1 MSGRYIGFLDCDD
14 FWQEPME
21 NQSWGWMRVSI
32 YIFNQDIGRVTD
44 NADHMRIYLEQTSGE
59 TSTSFRYI
67 FLEIPEQKEINKYT
81 KAGIDEGQLVSMYRY
96 LTDNYALKPS
106 IKTEKKLEELK
117 ESLHYTAISRHE
129 SEIWLVKDG
138 FVIATIL
145 LDKEN
150 KDYFWGICYFSYT
163 KLIRMEVYTDRIVF
177 GNSYITATSENGLY
191 AKLAKRTFY
200 NHDGSVAYDQIFEG
214 EEESFLF
221 PDGRVYNKSEFV
233 SEFIKK
239 LDFLEQDVIL
249 LDDSVPNEFIQAIFK
264 FGKKAC
270 IVVMMGSNKCD
281 LTEEKDYY
289 YWFQYSEALDAM
301 IVPTEDQKTMLV
313 KELKKYHCSIPDIRV
328 FPMEGEF
335 IFTVLNESYDGNL
348 ALSWTFT
355 GKPDGF
361 LIYDEFG
368 TQIYETRN
376 TYQHYFLIKGYEKKT
391 GFVLK
396 AFSDTIKGKVVI
408 AESKLTQL
416 RTRQYEKPIV
426 SLVIPAYNAED
437 YIARTI
443 DNALA
448 QTFSQLEIIIVD
460 DGSTDSTS
468 TIIDWYIEKYVNVMG
483 IHKENGGTP
492 AARNTG
498 IEHAQ
503 GQYIGFMDND
513 DMIRPEMM
521 AKLYGSAVKHDC
533 DIAVTSVYTITN
545 TGYIGSVQYEIKE
558 DTGISADEFFRIFMQ
573 NSELGVAVWN
583 KLYRASLIK
592 KYEFPIMPYDDLAWT
607 PYILLYAEKICYLN
621 GRFYEWDRVIRN
633 STLLS
638 EWDCY
643 KKEEM
648 FEFRKKAILFFMEN
662 GNSKKHGLLKALA
675 KTYLLWWEKIYAYE
689 EYRKLWKWIDEQF

>member
-1 MSGRYIGFLDCDD
+1 MSL
-14 FWQEPME
+14 
-21 NQSWGWMRVSI
+21 
-32 YIFNQDIGRVTD
+32 YIFSQDIKRITD
-44 NADHMRIYLEQTSGE
+44 NADHMRIYLEQMLGE
-59 TSTSFRYI
+59 TSSSIKYI
-67 FLEIPEQKEINKYT
+67 FPGIPEQKEINKYT
-81 KAGIDEGQLVSMYRY
+81 KAGIEAGQLVSMYQY
-96 LTDNYALKPS
+96 LTDNHTLNLS
-106 IKTEKKLEELK
+106 IKTEEKLEEL
-117 ESLHYTAISRHE
+117 ENSLHCTGIVHLE
-129 SEIWLVKDG
+129 SEIRLVKDG
-138 FVIATIL
+138 YVVATVL
-145 LDKEN
+145 LDERN
-150 KDYFWGICYFSYT
+150 KDYFWGICYFSYA
-163 KLIRMEVYTDRIVF
+163 KLIRMEVYTDRIIF
-177 GNSYITATSENGLY
+177 SNSYITATSENGLY
-191 AKLAKRTFY
+191 AKLARRTFY
-200 NHDGSVAYDQIFEG
+200 NHDSSVAYDQIFEG
-214 EEESFLF
+214 DGETFLF
-221 PDGRVYNKSEFV
+221 PDGRIFNKSEFV
-233 SEFIKK
+233 AEFIKK
-239 LDFLEQDVIL
+239 LNFLDQDVIL

-270 IVVMMGSNKCD
+270 IVSMMGSNKCD

-301 IVPTEDQKTMLV
+301 IVSTEDQKAILV
-313 KELKKYHCSIPDIRV
+313 KELKEYHSSIPDIRV
-328 FPMEGEF
+328 FPVEGEF
-335 IFTVLNESYDGNL
+335 VFTVLNESYDGNL

-396 AFSDTIKGKVVI
+396 AFSDTVKGRVVI

-416 RTRQYEKPIV
+416 CTRRYEKPTV

-448 QTFSQLEIIIVD
+448 QTFSDLEIIIVD

-468 TIIDWYIEKYVNVMG
+468 NIIDWYIEKYINIVG

-513 DMIRPEMM
+513 DMMRPEMI
-521 AKLYGSAVKHDC
+521 AKLYGSAVKNDC

-545 TGYIGSVQYEIKE
+545 TGYVGSVQYVVKE
-558 DTGISADEFFRIFMQ
+558 DTCISADEFFQIFMQ
-573 NSELGVAVWN
+573 GSELGVVVWN

-592 KYEFPIMPYDDLAWT
+592 KYKFPIMPYDDLAWT

-621 GRFYEWDRVIRN
+621 GRFYEWDRIIREN
-633 STLLS
+633 TLLS
-638 EWDCY
+638 DWDCY

-648 FEFRKKAILFFMEN
+648 FEFRRKAILFFMEN

-675 KTYLLWWEKIYAYE
+675 KANLLWWEKKYAYE